1 MVGEKRG
8 LNSQTTNGTVIPGD
22 HNIQPA
28 THFMGRLRHMLNQPE
43 LPHLI
48 TEPDCMRAPQ
58 ILKMNVQVARY
69 NQLAVIGSKCFQ
81 QGGKLRKKCRG
92 WRRRAG
98 AVDGKQCQRTTGCS
112 KRQAQSFVC
121 SHANRQG
128 DNLDPV
134 DRLEAD
140 DDSSVVLWRRPPSLF
155 SLFSLPWQVT
165 ERVSWRNIS
174 RRRMPRL
181 GDNEDVK
188 IMSDDGV
195 GDIQ

>member
-1 MVGEKRG
+1 MVGEKRW
-8 LNSQTTNGTVIPGD
+8 LNSQITNGTVIPGD
-22 HNIQPA
+22 RNVQPA

-48 TEPDCMRAPQ
+48 TEPDCMRAPR
-58 ILKMNVQVARY
+58 ILKMNVKVARY

-81 QGGKLRKKCRG
+81 QGGKLGKKCRG

-128 DNLDPV
+128 GNLDPV
-134 DRLEAD
+134 DRLEVD
-140 DDSSVVLWRRPPSLF
+140 DDSSVVLWRRPPASSVSSASRGKSQNEYPGGAALNTGT
-155 SLFSLPWQVT
+155 SAEEECHDSVT
-165 ERVSWRNIS
+165 TRMS
-174 RRRMPRL
+174 R
-181 GDNEDVK
+181 
-188 IMSDDGV
+188 S
-195 GDIQ
+195 